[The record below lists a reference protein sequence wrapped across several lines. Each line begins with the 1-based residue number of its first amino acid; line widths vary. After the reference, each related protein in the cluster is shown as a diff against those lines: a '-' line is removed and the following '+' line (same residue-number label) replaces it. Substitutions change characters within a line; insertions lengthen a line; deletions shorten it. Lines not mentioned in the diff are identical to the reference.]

1 MYTTVLA
8 LLLLAFYIYFWVSIY
23 MLYEIILE
31 ENKRCLPTVMTP
43 HLPIELRSVPSKF
56 EKMAPSVPLPP
67 IPMLQK

>member
-1 MYTTVLA
+1 
-8 LLLLAFYIYFWVSIY
+8 

-31 ENKRCLPTVMTP
+31 ENKRCMPTVMTQ

-56 EKMAPSVPLPP
+56 EKMAPSIPLPP